1 MIVLQ
6 RLFQPLLLIT
16 GRHSHHVLHAM
27 DGKTK
32 NGPRPTQGK
41 ALTQSPDAAHAQL
54 SSLPLPPRQ
63 QRIFGRLLDSLEHFQ
78 DPDEFIGKRTAE
90 LGPIFM
96 ASAFFKPVVFVGG
109 TSAVRELAFKMKK
122 VKLDNLELPEP
133 FRALLQQ
140 NGENGKDLNPI
151 ARAGVRKAFSEIFSK
166 KKLLDCYTPTIA
178 QLADTFIDSLVE
190 HNTQEDGSVSFF
202 LRPALNNWS
211 LELGSILFTGQGLS
225 NSHIQLLHDFNAGF
239 FAPTKH
245 SKTFQKAQKA
255 QKELIQLIYNR
266 FLVFIPDSVE
276 PFLPPAKDRSSDF
289 ALTSAA
295 RSALMV
301 IWAMGGNAAV
311 LLMHSLILL
320 TDRSNNI
327 SLDRIRAEYA
337 SVREGRSSWSD
348 MPYTNGL
355 VKEAMRVHAPAGG
368 NFWSSDEEI
377 EIGGYRIPPRTPIT
391 IDPRIGNFDETI
403 FPDPQVVAPQRW
415 MEPTAASSNCPFR
428 GTALGKGVGSW
439 IPGGVGP
446 RKCPG
451 IGLAELVAM
460 IFLAKM
466 TDRFASFEFSGS
478 GLTKEGGV
486 RYNYIGS
493 KAPTSDLSL
502 RLTKY

>member
-225 NSHIQLLHDFNAGF
+225 NSHIQLLHDFM
-239 FAPTKH
+239 
-245 SKTFQKAQKA
+245 Q
-255 QKELIQLIYNR
+255 
-266 FLVFIPDSVE
+266 
-276 PFLPPAKDRSSDF
+276 
-289 ALTSAA
+289 
-295 RSALMV
+295 
-301 IWAMGGNAAV
+301 
-311 LLMHSLILL
+311 
-320 TDRSNNI
+320 
-327 SLDRIRAEYA
+327 
-337 SVREGRSSWSD
+337 
-348 MPYTNGL
+348 
-355 VKEAMRVHAPAGG
+355 
-368 NFWSSDEEI
+368 
-377 EIGGYRIPPRTPIT
+377 
-391 IDPRIGNFDETI
+391 
-403 FPDPQVVAPQRW
+403 
-415 MEPTAASSNCPFR
+415 ASSPLLSTRKHFKR
-428 GTALGKGVGSW
+428 HRK
-439 IPGGVGP
+439 P
-446 RKCPG
+446 RKN
-451 IGLAELVAM
+451 
-460 IFLAKM
+460 
-466 TDRFASFEFSGS
+466 SFS
-478 GLTKEGGV
+478 
-486 RYNYIGS
+486 
-493 KAPTSDLSL
+493 
-502 RLTKY
+502 